1 MAIDA
6 AVQRIL
12 DASLAGEGF
21 SESELAYLF
30 KVKPGS
36 AEHEAMKEARLVLK
50 ERSRQARG
58 GLGTM
63 FAQIGVDAQPCPGN
77 CFHCSYAA
85 RFNTR
90 TPDRW
95 FLADEEV
102 VDYAEDFVRRGAN
115 VITPMITAA
124 YDFSHLLELI
134 AMIRERIGEDMPI
147 QMNMGDFTLAQAE
160 RMKAAGVT
168 SIFHAVRMGEGLVN
182 DIPLERR
189 FETYAA
195 ANEVGFKIGACV
207 ENVTPQFTDKAIAH
221 MYYRLRNEVRPQ
233 STGCV
238 SKRLVKGTAGFD
250 QPDFPDDVMG
260 IYQLAVP
267 LFMSGVALF
276 IGGGMMYAEAG
287 TNPRD
292 WTMHTEVD
300 GLIKQRGTSI
310 EGFIAD
316 LAADGYIMQPGP
328 SPHW

>member
-6 AVQRIL
+6 AVQRML

-21 SESELAYLF
+21 SAGELAYLF
-30 KVKPGS
+30 KVKPES
-36 AEHEAMKEARLVLK
+36 EEHRAMREVWLVLK
-50 ERSRQARG
+50 ERSRKARG

-63 FAQIGVDAQPCPGN
+63 FAQIGLDAQPCPGN

-90 TPDRW
+90 PPEKW
-95 FLADEEV
+95 FLPESEIL
-102 VDYAEDFVRRGAN
+102 DYSEDFVRRGAN
-115 VITPMITAA
+115 AITLMVTAA
-124 YDFSHLLELI
+124 FDFGRLLELI
-134 AMIRERIGEDMPI
+134 GAIRERVGEDIPI
-147 QMNMGDFTLAQAE
+147 QMNMGDFNLEQAQ
-160 RMKAAGVT
+160 RMKEAGVS

-189 FETYAA
+189 FQTYAA
-195 ANEVGFKIGACV
+195 ANEVGFKIAAGV
-207 ENVTPQFTDKAIAH
+207 ENVTPQFTDNAIAQLF
-221 MYYRLRNEVRPQ
+221 YRMRNEVRPQ
-233 STGCV
+233 SIGCM

-250 QPDFPDDVMG
+250 QPDFPDEVLG
-260 IYQLAVP
+260 IYQLAIP

-292 WTMHTEVD
+292 WAMHTEVD

-310 EGFIAD
+310 EGFIRD
-316 LAADGYIMQPGP
+316 LTADGYTMRPGP